1 MVNYCC
7 LFVETLFLGLI
18 VSGGYRS
25 DTSVEIILEDGTG
38 YSLPDLPAPRY
49 LHTMNG
55 LLICGGG
62 SYSLTSSTCTTLSDT
77 GSWVTSHTLAARRR
91 DHVSWDTGDGTLL
104 LGGED
109 YDAYKSSE
117 LLSTTTSNS
126 SLSFTLPY
134 STS

>member
-1 MVNYCC
+1 
-7 LFVETLFLGLI
+7 
-18 VSGGYRS
+18 
-25 DTSVEIILEDGTG
+25 
-38 YSLPDLPAPRY
+38 
-49 LHTMNG
+49 MNG

-62 SYSLTSSTCTTLSDT
+62 SYSLTTSTCTTLSDT

-91 DHVSWDTGDGTLL
+91 DHVSWDTGDGVLL

-117 LLSTTTSNS
+117 LLSTTSSNS

-134 STS
+134 YTT